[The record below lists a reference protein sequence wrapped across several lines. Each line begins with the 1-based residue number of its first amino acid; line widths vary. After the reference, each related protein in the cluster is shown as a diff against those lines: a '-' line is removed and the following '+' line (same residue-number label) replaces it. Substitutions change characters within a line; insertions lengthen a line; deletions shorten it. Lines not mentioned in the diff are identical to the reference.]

1 MHPKVWESATK
12 AWHTQI
18 EFAEEKSERERYIE
32 HNEKASLLLHRH
44 ELTDK

>member
-18 EFAEEKSERERYIE
+18 EFAEEKSERERYRAQRE
-32 HNEKASLLLHRH
+32 SVAA
-44 ELTDK
+44 TP